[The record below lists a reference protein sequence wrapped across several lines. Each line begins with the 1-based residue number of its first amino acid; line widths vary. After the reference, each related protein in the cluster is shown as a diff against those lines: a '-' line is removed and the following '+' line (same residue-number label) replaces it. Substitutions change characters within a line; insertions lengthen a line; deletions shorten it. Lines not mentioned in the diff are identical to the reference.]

1 MYLVELT
8 LRQKHVLF
16 GVFYRSPSA
25 DALYFSSIEDSIHL
39 AVDTG
44 INDIIIT
51 GDFNYNMLNARTSNK
66 IKSICEQFSLTQTI
80 DNPTH
85 FTEHSS
91 SLIDIILT
99 NNETNMVYSG
109 VGDPFLNQEIRFH
122 CPVFGI
128 LNFTKPKFKSYTR
141 HTWSYDRGDYNL
153 LREKAADTIWNIL
166 SDPDINIHT
175 KNTTD
180 HIISISKA
188 CIPNRLTRI
197 KPDEPF
203 WMNTNIKSYIRKRKR
218 AQKSKTHKH
227 SISLAK
233 IQSNSQ

>member
-1 MYLVELT
+1 M
-8 LRQKHVLF
+8 
-16 GVFYRSPSA
+16 FYRLPSA

-39 AVDTG
+39 TVETG

-51 GDFNYNMLNARTSNK
+51 GDFNYNMPNAHTSNK

-80 DNPTH
+80 DNPTR

-91 SLIDIILT
+91 SLVGIILT
-99 NNETNMVYSG
+99 NNETNMVYSA

-128 LNFTKPKFKSYTR
+128 LNFTKPKTKSYTR

-153 LREKAADTIWNIL
+153 LREKAADTNWNIL

-175 KNTTD
+175 K
-180 HIISISKA
+180 ISQTILSA
-188 CIPNRLTRI
+188 FLRLAYQ
-197 KPDEPF
+197 
-203 WMNTNIKSYIRKRKR
+203 TN
-218 AQKSKTHKH
+218 
-227 SISLAK
+227 
-233 IQSNSQ
+233 

>member
-1 MYLVELT
+1 
-8 LRQKHVLF
+8 
-16 GVFYRSPSA
+16 
-25 DALYFSSIEDSIHL
+25 
-39 AVDTG
+39 
-44 INDIIIT
+44 
-51 GDFNYNMLNARTSNK
+51 MLNAHTSNK

-153 LREKAADTIWNIL
+153 LREKAADTNWNIL

-175 KNTTD
+175 RNITD

-197 KPDEPF
+197 KLDEPL
-203 WMNTNIKSYIRKRKR
+203 WMNTNIKRYIRKRKR
-218 AQKSKTHKH
+218 AYKQ
-227 SISLAK
+227 AK
-233 IQSNSQ
+233 RTNIPSHWRKFRAIRNKVITMI